1 MHANYCRWF
10 TMKNVFSSEM
20 EREKLLTDDP
30 IYEVT
35 PEEILQSEN
44 SIRNRGNN
52 DVERFED

>member
-1 MHANYCRWF
+1 
-10 TMKNVFSSEM
+10 MKNVFSSEM